1 MTGTVVIRSNS
12 ITLGFVRARYA
23 EAFRPKEMDSF
34 GADGMRVAEDVI
46 GSSLSELDSSV
57 TYP

>member
-12 ITLGFVRARYA
+12 ITLGLVRARYA
-23 EAFRPKEMDSF
+23 AAFLPKGIDSF
-34 GADGMRVAEDVI
+34 GADGMRVSEDVI
-46 GSSLSELDSSV
+46 GSSLSETVSSV